1 MHKKSQPSHR
11 KRLKTAENKG
21 FLTFLNAMGRS
32 VPLKTPIRFQIA
44 NKINGFVHVS
54 YGTALK
60 NNEEFFPDF
69 RDCFPMR
76 PVVNGK
82 GETIEKC
89 TFFKHIRCGIL
100 HQAETTGGYRILRD
114 KSHLFDED
122 KNGKSINADK
132 FVKALGHFLNEYFKN
147 LSSDPIDSDIWKNAV
162 KKITHICDNCRT

>member
-1 MHKKSQPSHR
+1 
-11 KRLKTAENKG
+11 
-21 FLTFLNAMGRS
+21 MGRS

-114 KSHLFDED
+114 CSQLFNKD
-122 KNGKSINADK
+122 KNTINANR
-132 FVKALGHFLNEYFKN
+132 FVKAMKCCLDKYIKGLRE
-147 LSSDPIDSDIWKNAV
+147 SETDTAPWPMAM
-162 KKITHICDNCRT
+162 KKIGHICDNCKSVTP